1 MNNLEIFT
9 SSFVGIAALILIFI
23 LAIAAAIMPLYV
35 ISISGQL
42 KKMQDQLAN
51 AQAQNARLLT
61 NIHTVLSRLEIAE
74 VITQD

>member
-9 SSFVGIAALILIFI
+9 SSFVVTAALILIFI

-61 NIHTVLSRLEIAE
+61 NIHAVLSRLEIAE
-74 VITQD
+74 VTPQD

>member
-9 SSFVGIAALILIFI
+9 SSFVGIAALVLLFI

-42 KKMQDQLAN
+42 KKMQDQLTN

-74 VITQD
+74 VTTQD